1 MMLSSDIKDKNSK
14 IDFTNSSSFLYG
26 KNLDK

>member
-1 MMLSSDIKDKNSK
+1 MILSSDIKDKNSK
-14 IDFTNSSSFLYG
+14 IELTNSSSFLNG